1 MKKILIMA
9 LCLLAGS
16 VVAQELFP
24 ELAGLGGRT
33 QTVEKKVVTP
43 AEKTSD
49 PVIEEDVPAIGGEDV
64 LGVEDGLTEEDLA
77 DAAEL
82 ETTTEEVDLFA
93 APVEE
98 QQQKEAEDAE
108 EEEEEEEEEEQKIT
122 VYMQDA
128 EATITPNRNFSYC
141 YGIIKVLSTMKKPVQ
156 VLDITLKYGALT
168 SKYNVRN
175 LVKDNEQT
183 GTITLMGDAC
193 DHIMDMPEM
202 TITACQIED
211 MEEAA
216 CKKKV
221 EFLPLRGE

>member
-1 MKKILIMA
+1 MKKILILT

-33 QTVEKKVVTP
+33 KAVEKKVATP
-43 AEKTSD
+43 TPTVKEED
-49 PVIEEDVPAIGGEDV
+49 NLPVIGEDV

-77 DAAEL
+77 DAAKIET
-82 ETTTEEVDLFA
+82 TTTEEVDLFA
-93 APVEE
+93 APVAEE
-98 QQQKEAEDAE
+98 QQPEATE
-108 EEEEEEEEEEQKIT
+108 EEEEEEEEDEEQKIT

-141 YGIIKVLSTMKKPVQ
+141 YGIIKVLSTMKKPVEA
-156 VLDITLKYGALT
+156 LDITLKYGGL
-168 SKYNVRN
+168 SSNYNVRN
-175 LVKDNEQT
+175 LVKNNEQT

-193 DHIMDMPEM
+193 EHIMDMPEM
-202 TITACQIED
+202 TIKTCKIAD